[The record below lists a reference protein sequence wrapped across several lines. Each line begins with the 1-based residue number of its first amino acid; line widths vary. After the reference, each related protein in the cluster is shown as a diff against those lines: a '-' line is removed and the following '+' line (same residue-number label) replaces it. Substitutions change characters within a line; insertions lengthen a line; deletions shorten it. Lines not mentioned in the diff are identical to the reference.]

1 MVDSIKEVNENNI
14 DSNLS
19 LQVLSAV
26 ADATSVDEVS
36 LESERQTE
44 VNKLI
49 ESAVANA
56 NNNSQNFAINENLL
70 SIVQQIDNLYDV
82 NISPE

>member
-26 ADATSVDEVS
+26 ADATTVDEAS
-36 LESERQTE
+36 LESEGQTE

-56 NNNSQNFAINENLL
+56 NNSQNFAINENLL

>member
-56 NNNSQNFAINENLL
+56 NNDSESTKLL
-70 SIVQQIDNLYDV
+70 SIVQQIDILYDV

>member
-56 NNNSQNFAINENLL
+56 NNDSESTKLL

>member
-44 VNKLI
+44 VNRLI

-56 NNNSQNFAINENLL
+56 NNDSESTKLL